1 MKRLALLCLLLLCLC
16 PTAEARDGVPV
27 QLSWDYTSVLTV
39 GTIVQYFQVQ
49 RCTTDACPNTCTPVD
64 MPTLVPS
71 VGANANW
78 GSAVASGTWAY
89 DATTKTTTFN
99 TVSARYARLVEI
111 AEGGGNPWAS
121 AVELRFWQGTT
132 QIAQSALTVL
142 GADSQ
147 ETQGENGGAWN
158 VVDGLGTM
166 WITQWFT
173 ASPPPPHEI
182 IIDLGA
188 VRALSRL
195 DYVPRQDSPPNG
207 TIGTYE
213 LYAQVGLNGGG
224 VGTSVTDTAVVGGA
238 SYIYQAVAVGIING
252 APVRS
257 VASAPVCTY
266 VQAQHRGRPGVFGE
280 DVAR

>member
-1 MKRLALLCLLLLCLC
+1 MTRLVMLSLLLFCLC
-16 PTAEARDGVPV
+16 HMAAARDGVPV
-27 QLSWDYTSVLTV
+27 QLSWDYKSVLTS
-39 GTIVQYFQVQ
+39 GTVAQYFQVQ
-49 RCTTDACPNTCTPVD
+49 RCTTDVCPNTCTPVD

-71 VGANANW
+71 VGANAAW

-99 TVSARYARLVEI
+99 TVSARYARLVEL

-121 AVELRFWQGTT
+121 AVELRFFEGTT

-142 GADSQ
+142 GVDSQ

-158 VVDGLGTM
+158 TIDGLGTM

-173 ASPPPPHEI
+173 ANPPPPHEI
-182 IIDLGA
+182 IIDLGS
-188 VRALSRL
+188 VRSLSRL

-213 LYAQVGLNGGG
+213 VYAQVGLTGGG
-224 VGTSVTDTAVVGGA
+224 IGTSATDTAVVGGW
-238 SYIYQAVAVGIING
+238 SYVYQVVTVGIING
-252 APVRS
+252 AATRS
-257 VASAPVCTY
+257 VASDPICTY
-266 VQAQHRGRPGVFGE
+266 VQAQRRGRPSEFGE
-280 DVAR
+280 DVVH